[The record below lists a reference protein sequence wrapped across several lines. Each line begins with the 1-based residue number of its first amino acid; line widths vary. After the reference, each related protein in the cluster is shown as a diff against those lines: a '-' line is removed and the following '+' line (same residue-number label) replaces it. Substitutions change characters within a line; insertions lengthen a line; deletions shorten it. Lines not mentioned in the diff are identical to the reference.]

1 MGASAKIVL
10 FKGKKYKDN
19 KHPVYLQITINRK
32 NKYYTV
38 GENLKCIPDQWNPTD
53 HEFSKKFPNYKQ
65 ANRNLQKAIYNANK
79 ELINL
84 EEANPNF
91 THEDFK
97 VKYNPKND
105 ILYLFEYMD
114 KIKERL
120 NNAGKIGSAVAYQ
133 TARSVLFKYFG
144 KEMELTKINSKDLS
158 LFVEHCQSK
167 GLKPNSISRYLKAL
181 RAVYNRA
188 INEENIDYYPFKK
201 FDWKPLSNK
210 TVKRAISKTD
220 MKRIMDFEAE
230 QGTDLFN
237 AKHYFS
243 FMYLT
248 FGLNFADMA
257 KIERGSITKVNE
269 INILKYERSKG
280 GKLYQIPLNNEALK
294 ILDYYRDKS
303 TSSIY
308 VFPILDENIHV
319 TPLQIR
325 QQIKAALANYNKNLK
340 RIGEHLEIAQK
351 ITSYV
356 SRHTFASVLVKA
368 GTSVFTIS
376 EMMGHSDLKTT
387 QIYLKELDYSEKI
400 EASKNLLN

>member
-1 MGASAKIVL
+1 MGSSAKIVL

-19 KHPVYLQITINRK
+19 KHPVYLQITIDRK

-38 GENLKCIPDQWNPTD
+38 GSNLKCIPDEWDTN
-53 HEFSKKFPNYKQ
+53 EYFSKKFPNYKQ
-65 ANRNLQKAIYNANK
+65 ANRNLQLAIGNANK
-79 ELINL
+79 TLINL
-84 EEANPNF
+84 EEENPNF

-97 VKYNPKND
+97 VKYKPKND

-114 KIKERL
+114 KIIERL
-120 NNAGKIGSAVAYQ
+120 NTAGRIGSAAAYQ
-133 TARSVLFKYFG
+133 TARSVLFKFFG
-144 KEMELTKINSKDLS
+144 KEIELTKVSSKDLA
-158 LFVEHCQSK
+158 LFVEHSQSK
-167 GLKPNSISRYLKAL
+167 GLKPNSINRYLKSL

-188 INEENIDYYPFKK
+188 IDEESIEYYPFKK
-201 FDWKPLSNK
+201 FDWKPLKNK
-210 TVKRAISKTD
+210 AVKRAISKAD
-220 MKRIMDFEAE
+220 MKRIMNFEAE
-230 QGTDLFN
+230 PGTEMFN
-237 AKHYFS
+237 AKQFFS
-243 FMYLT
+243 FMYFT
-248 FGLNFADMA
+248 YGINFADLA
-257 KIERGSITKVNE
+257 KIERESIVKVND
-269 INILKYERSKG
+269 ISVLSYYRSKG

-294 ILDYYRDKS
+294 ILNDYLEKS

-308 VFPILDENIHV
+308 VFPVLDENIHV
-319 TPLQIR
+319 TPKEIRRQI
-325 QQIKAALANYNKNLK
+325 ASSLARYNKNLK
-340 RIGEHLEIAQK
+340 QIGEQLNIANK